1 MGILWCANTRLSP
14 LDDVEQHFARATTQ
28 HPNNS
33 VFLEKKTYL
42 GGRIRMA
49 VARIVYAVGE
59 LRAASLQ
66 EDVIRQTYQDI
77 KVKNLP
83 LKVFLLTGKGWPQE
97 LPFIIWQ
104 DELWGMS
111 RAKRRMILYI

>member
-1 MGILWCANTRLSP
+1 MM
-14 LDDVEQHFARATTQ
+14 EQHFARATTQ

-42 GGRIRMA
+42 GGPDTHGSGA
-49 VARIVYAVGE
+49 CVYAVGE

-83 LKVFLLTGKGWPQE
+83 LKVFLLTEQIDRRNPPLLIGRMNYGICRVQ
-97 LPFIIWQ
+97 
-104 DELWGMS
+104 
-111 RAKRRMILYI
+111 RRMILCI